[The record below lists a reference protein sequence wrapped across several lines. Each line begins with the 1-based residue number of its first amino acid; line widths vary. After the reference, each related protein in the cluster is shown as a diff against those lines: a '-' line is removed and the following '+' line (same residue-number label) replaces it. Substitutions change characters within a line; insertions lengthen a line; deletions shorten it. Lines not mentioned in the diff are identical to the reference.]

1 MRIALIAKLFAP
13 VSPLSTGGTE
23 TFVYNLAKVLSC
35 KGHQVTVF
43 GSGDSEIGDKVK
55 LISVTKISFWQKYVD
70 NPKIFEQFS
79 ESRKAASEESIG
91 YIKTLYYL
99 KEHIDD
105 FDIIHDNSLYF
116 LPLILHQELVKLPL
130 VATLHV
136 PIDKF
141 KTPEIIKDLNIRE
154 KINNYYI
161 AISENQKR
169 QASNLDIFDINYNG
183 INVDRFSFCDKSE
196 NYLLWIGRIVPEKG
210 LEKAIEVAIKV
221 NMPLKIIGSIADEGY
236 FNDKI
241 KTEIEKYKN
250 IEYLGEKSGQE
261 LVELYQ
267 KAKIF
272 LFPIDWEE
280 PFGLVL
286 VEAMAC
292 GTPVVA
298 YNRGAVAEIVKEGVT
313 GFICPAGDI
322 DAMIK
327 AVKKIYKIPE
337 EEYRTMRWACR
348 KHVEENF
355 TIEKMVEGYEK
366 IYQKVIDDWKKKEEN
381 GKN

>member
-13 VSPLSTGGTE
+13 VSSLSTGGTE

-43 GSGDSEIGDKVK
+43 ASGDSEIGGKVK
-55 LISVTKISFWQKYVD
+55 VIPVTKISFWQKYVD

-105 FDIIHDNSLYF
+105 FDLIHDNSLYF

-141 KTPEIIKDLNIRE
+141 KTPEIIDDLNIKE

-161 AISENQKR
+161 AISENQKK
-169 QASNLDIFDINYNG
+169 QVTNLDIFDINYNG
-183 INVDRFSFCDKSE
+183 IDADRFGFCDKSE

-221 NMPLKIIGSIADEGY
+221 NMPLKIIGSIADESY

-241 KTEIEKYKN
+241 KNKIEQHEN

-261 LVELYQ
+261 IVELYQ

-286 VEAMAC
+286 TEAMAC

-298 YNRGAVAEIVKEGVT
+298 FNRGAVSEIIQDKVT
-313 GFICPAGDI
+313 GFICPPNDVGSMISSVERINKMTDSEYM
-322 DAMIK
+322 AM
-327 AVKKIYKIPE
+327 
-337 EEYRTMRWACR
+337 RRACCN
-348 KHVEENF
+348 HVMENF
-355 TIEKMVEGYEK
+355 TLQKMVEGYEK
-366 IYQKVIDDWKKKEEN
+366 IYQRVIDDWKKKEEN
-381 GKN
+381 G